1 MQPHDPNG
9 GKIQRFRSHPKQYAI
24 GSDIVLFSEFRK
36 PAKSCRS
43 GLFLEAQFQKI
54 VNFFAPH
61 NRTSCA
67 IKIFFPRQVF
77 FLYAFLYRNIKNLL
91 WIQFNYFQAFPI

>member
-1 MQPHDPNG
+1 MVHATYPRPPPPHMLLYSVHCTEYSCLTEKGQHLTRIFQAHMQPHDPNG
-9 GKIQRFRSHPKQYAI
+9 GKIQRFRSHPKQYAK

-54 VNFFAPH
+54 VNF
-61 NRTSCA
+61 RST
-67 IKIFFPRQVF
+67 
-77 FLYAFLYRNIKNLL
+77 
-91 WIQFNYFQAFPI
+91 